1 MNKTNRAAAWLS
13 LCMAVFGTIS
23 IFVKGIDLPASEIAL
38 YRAAIACVVL
48 FGYLTLSGRLGQL
61 RTLGRDLPLLFASG
75 AALGFNWIFL
85 FTAYRYTTVA
95 LSTLAY
101 YFSPTLVVLGS
112 VALFREKL
120 TARQIL
126 CFLGST
132 AGLVLIVGVRGG
144 GSRDLTGLA
153 FGLLAA
159 VLYAAVVLCNKKTA
173 RVDGVVR
180 TWVQLLAAALVITP
194 YVAMTGGFH
203 IGGLDP
209 TEWGNLLVIGALFTG
224 VLYAVYFSAVGRLP
238 GQQAAI
244 LSYIDPAVSVLVSV
258 FWLREPITAVQI
270 LGGALILAFAM
281 ANELGR
287 RTK

>member
-1 MNKTNRAAAWLS
+1 MKKTNHAAAWLI

-48 FGYLTLSGRLGQL
+48 FGYLILSGRLGQFRL
-61 RTLGRDLPLLFASG
+61 LGRDLPLLFLSG
-75 AALGFNWIFL
+75 AAMGFNWIFL

-120 TARQIL
+120 TLRQIL

-159 VLYAAVVLCNKKTA
+159 VLYASVVLCNSFW
-173 RVDGVVR
+173 RR
-180 TWVQLLAAALVITP
+180 SWSSRPTWP
-194 YVAMTGGFH
+194 
-203 IGGLDP
+203 
-209 TEWGNLLVIGALFTG
+209 
-224 VLYAVYFSAVGRLP
+224 
-238 GQQAAI
+238 
-244 LSYIDPAVSVLVSV
+244 
-258 FWLREPITAVQI
+258 
-270 LGGALILAFAM
+270 
-281 ANELGR
+281 
-287 RTK
+287 

>member
-1 MNKTNRAAAWLS
+1 MKKTNRAALS
-13 LCMAVFGTIS
+13 LSFCMAVFGTIS

-48 FGYLTLSGRLGQL
+48 LGYLAVTRRLGQL
-61 RTLGRDLPLLFASG
+61 RTLRRVLPLLFASG
-75 AALGFNWIFL
+75 AAMGFNWIFL

-112 VALFREKL
+112 LALFREKL
-120 TARQIL
+120 TLRQIL
-126 CFLGST
+126 CFAGST

-144 GSRDLTGLA
+144 GSRALPGLA

-159 VLYAAVVLCNKKTA
+159 VLYAAVVLCNKRTGD
-173 RVDGVVR
+173 VDGAVR
-180 TWVQLLAAALVITP
+180 TWVQLAAAALVITP
-194 YVAMTGGFH
+194 YVATTGGFH
-203 IGGLDP
+203 LAALDAVG
-209 TEWGNLLVIGALFTG
+209 WANLLVIGAGFTG
-224 VLYAVYFSAVGRLP
+224 VLYALYFTAVSRLP
-238 GQQAAI
+238 GQQAAV

-258 FWLREPITAVQI
+258 FWLHEPITALQV
-270 LGGALILAFAM
+270 LGGVLILAFAL

-287 RTK
+287 RRK